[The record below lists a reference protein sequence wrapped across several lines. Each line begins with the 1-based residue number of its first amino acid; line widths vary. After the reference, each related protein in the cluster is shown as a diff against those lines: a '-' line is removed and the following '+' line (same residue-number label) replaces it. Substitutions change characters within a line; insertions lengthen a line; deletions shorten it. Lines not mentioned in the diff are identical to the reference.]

1 MLDVPNYP
9 EFTVK
14 RLYEMF
20 AGDAHVMMYL
30 PDPASQSRPAIRTW
44 VYTVVCSLRS
54 EYMSAVFSQA
64 RQRRVKNVPM
74 RENYVRTEIAP
85 KFQAVLLAE
94 PYISGK
100 FTFSPLNFHID
111 KAFAYLSVTD
121 RARKRR
127 PRRPAPAWAEAAA
140 DFTMRLERDQEI
152 YR

>member
-1 MLDVPNYP
+1 MLTLLGYRYKPPLRSTTMAFIRDILRFRRKVLKQNEVHMLDVPNYP

-64 RQRRVKNVPM
+64 RQ
-74 RENYVRTEIAP
+74 
-85 KFQAVLLAE
+85 L
-94 PYISGK
+94 
-100 FTFSPLNFHID
+100 
-111 KAFAYLSVTD
+111 
-121 RARKRR
+121 
-127 PRRPAPAWAEAAA
+127 
-140 DFTMRLERDQEI
+140 
-152 YR
+152 